1 MMVARHEMPG
11 KAWLKDPSRRARYD
25 FTPLLTFRFRF
36 KGAACPRDHTVP
48 YGTDR
53 LSNMFQAINC
63 LDFGELSRVAALIL
77 SIRDRIR

>member
-36 KGAACPRDHTVP
+36 KDAAYPRDHTVP

-63 LDFGELSRVAALIL
+63 LATIIQ
-77 SIRDRIR
+77 SIRDGR